1 MAEQAQSVRERRAFL
16 LLASLAFVHVAL
28 RAFLVPLTHD
38 EARTFFVYT
47 LSGHFLPFL
56 SHWDAG
62 NHLLCTALGWVSY
75 EAFGMAPWSLRVFSA
90 LSFVLYAWYAW
101 RWGALV
107 RELVVRWSLWAAL
120 LFAPVLI
127 EFFSVYR
134 GYGMAMAFL
143 LMALYHTT
151 SWIRESGRN
160 HLLAAL
166 FAWMLA
172 ALSMLS
178 LMILW
183 CAALGVIALDLLVK
197 KGSTR
202 ERTGGALLWLGLG
215 LLPLI
220 GVSFYAEE
228 LKDQG
233 LLYFGTEDGLYHG
246 TLRSLAVEFFGSDDG
261 WVMLPVAVLML
272 AAFVAVGWH
281 LLRNTGGRWRST
293 GAVLAGLFLAE
304 LMGRLVLGEGFGVLY
319 PSGRTALHWL
329 PLAVLLIAFA
339 VDGLAGRKA
348 VWQWVALLLLVL
360 PVRTLTTMN
369 LTYVR
374 SWPEEAISA
383 NIYDTV
389 GRLQRAAPR
398 PLLVDG
404 YRQMP
409 PPWDHER
416 LWMRPGLPLLSSHG
430 FPQADCDL
438 LLIDTTY
445 FTAPPGFRTIATSAT
460 GRQVLKQRIVPLQ
473 LALLKDSVL
482 APTALN
488 NEFHGLWE
496 PNAQELVAQELVLEL
511 ELDLRSDARC
521 LETLLVI
528 EVDGPDGEHLHY
540 DQIELRTLQREW
552 TGDTLH
558 IMRRLPILSGNA
570 KRVVCYLWNRHRQ
583 NLALTSGR
591 VRTLRIQPDHDLRNP

>member
-1 MAEQAQSVRERRAFL
+1 MSVRKRRAFL
-16 LLASLAFVHVAL
+16 LLAALAFAYVAM
-28 RAFLVPLTHD
+28 RAYLVPLTHY

-47 LSGHFLPFL
+47 LSGRFLPFL

-62 NHLLCTALGWVSY
+62 NHLLCTALGWLSY
-75 EAFGMAPWSLRVFSA
+75 EAFGMAPWSLRLFSV
-90 LSFVLYAWYAW
+90 LSFLLYAWYVW
-101 RWGALV
+101 RWGLLLH
-107 RELVVRWSLWAAL
+107 RSVVRGSFWAAL

-127 EFFSVYR
+127 EFFSMYR
-134 GYGMAMAFL
+134 GYGMATAFL

-151 SWIRESGRN
+151 ALIRDGGRN
-160 HLLAAL
+160 HLIAAL
-166 FAWMLA
+166 LAWLLA

-183 CAALGVIALDLLVK
+183 CAALGVIALDMVINSRSARARIT
-197 KGSTR
+197 GSV
-202 ERTGGALLWLGLG
+202 LWLTLG
-215 LLPLI
+215 ILPLV
-220 GVSFYAEE
+220 GVSLYARE

-233 LLYFGTEDGLYHG
+233 LLYFGTEDGLYRG
-246 TLRSLAVEFFGSDDG
+246 TLRSLTVEFFGTDAA
-261 WVMLPVAVLML
+261 WLMVPVALIMLMTFSAICWSL
-272 AAFVAVGWH
+272 F
-281 LLRNTGGRWRST
+281 RSTTDRWRST
-293 GAVLAGLFLAE
+293 AVVLTALFLVE
-304 LMGRLVLGEGFGVLY
+304 LLGRLVLGEGFGVLY
-319 PSGRTALHWL
+319 PTGRTALHWL
-329 PLAVLLIAFA
+329 PLAVLLFAFA
-339 VDGLAGRKA
+339 VDGLAVGKG
-348 VWQWVALLLLVL
+348 VWQWASLLLLAL
-360 PVRTLTTMN
+360 PIRTLTTLN
-369 LTYVR
+369 LSYVR

-416 LWMRPGLPLLSSHG
+416 LWMRPALPLLSSHG
-430 FPQADCDL
+430 FPQANCDL

-445 FTAPPGFRTIATSAT
+445 FTAPPGFHTIATSAT
-460 GRQVLKQRIVPLQ
+460 GRQVLKQRNVPIQ
-473 LALLKDSVL
+473 LALMNDSVL
-482 APTALN
+482 APTSLN
-488 NEFHGLWE
+488 DEFHGLWE

-511 ELDLRSDARC
+511 KLDLRSDARC

-540 DQIELRTLQREW
+540 DQIELRTLQPEW

-570 KRVVCYLWNRHRQ
+570 KRVVCYFWNRHRQ
-583 NLALTSGR
+583 NLSLSSGR

>member
-1 MAEQAQSVRERRAFL
+1 MAEQAKSVRERRAFL
-16 LLASLAFVHVAL
+16 LLTLLAFVYVVL

-47 LSGHFLPFL
+47 LSGQFLPFS

-62 NHLLCTALGWVSY
+62 NHLLCTALGWLSY
-75 EAFGMAPWSLRVFSA
+75 EAFGLAPWSLRLFSA

-101 RWGALV
+101 RCGALV
-107 RELVVRWSLWAAL
+107 RGPVVRWCLWAAL
-120 LFAPVLI
+120 LFAPVLV

-151 SWIRESGRN
+151 SLMREGGRN

-183 CAALGVIALDLLVK
+183 CAALGVIALDLIIK
-197 KGSTR
+197 NSSARRRFAGPM
-202 ERTGGALLWLGLG
+202 LWLTLG
-215 LLPLI
+215 ILPLV

-246 TLRSLAVEFFGSDDG
+246 TLRSLAVEFFGSDGG

-272 AAFVAVGWH
+272 AAFVAVV
-281 LLRNTGGRWRST
+281 LLRDTGGRWRST

-329 PLAVLLIAFA
+329 PLAVLLFAFA
-339 VDGLAGRKA
+339 VDGLSVSKV
-348 VWQWVALLLLVL
+348 VWKWMALVLLVL
-360 PVRTLTTMN
+360 PVRTLSTLN

-374 SWPEEAISA
+374 SWPEEAIST
-383 NIYDTV
+383 NIFDMV

-409 PPWDHER
+409 PQWDHER
-416 LWMRPGLPLLSSHG
+416 LWMRPGLPILSSHG
-430 FPQADCDL
+430 FPQGHCDL

-445 FTAPPGFRTIATSAT
+445 FTAPPGFHTIATSAT
-460 GRQVLKQRIVPLQ
+460 GRQVLKQRNVPLQ
-473 LALLKDSVL
+473 LALMNDSVL
-482 APTALN
+482 DPTPLN
-488 NEFHGLWE
+488 DEFHGLWE

-521 LETLLVI
+521 LEALLVI

-540 DQIELRTLQREW
+540 DQIELSTLQRNW
-552 TGDTLH
+552 AGDTLH
-558 IMRRLPILSGNA
+558 IMRRLPILPGNA
-570 KRVVCYLWNRHRQ
+570 KRVACYLWNQRRQ
-583 NLALTSGR
+583 NLALAYGR
-591 VRTLRIQPDHDLRNP
+591 LRTLRIQPDHDLRKP

>member
-1 MAEQAQSVRERRAFL
+1 MSTRDRNLFL
-16 LLASLAFVHVAL
+16 LLAGVVFAYVVL

-47 LSGHFLPFL
+47 LSGRFLPFL

-62 NHLLCTALGWVSY
+62 NHLLCTALGWLSF
-75 EAFGMAPWSLRVFSA
+75 EAFGMAPWSLRLFSA
-90 LSFVLYAWYAW
+90 LSFLLYGWYAW

-107 RELVVRWSLWAAL
+107 REPVVRWCLWAAL

-151 SWIRESGRN
+151 ALVRDGGGQK
-160 HLLAAL
+160 HMLFALLAWL
-166 FAWMLA
+166 FA
-172 ALSMLS
+172 ALSMLT

-183 CAALGVIALDLLVK
+183 CAALGVVALDILVRK
-197 KGSTR
+197 RSALSRIGCS
-202 ERTGGALLWLGLG
+202 LLWLLLG
-215 LLPLI
+215 MLPLG
-220 GVSFYAEE
+220 GVSLYAGE
-228 LKDQG
+228 LQDQG
-233 LLYFGTEDGLYHG
+233 LLYFGTEDGLYRG
-246 TLRSLAVEFFGSDDG
+246 TLRSLAVEFFGSDAA
-261 WVMLPVAVLML
+261 WVMVPIALIML
-272 AAFVAVGWH
+272 AAFVAVGW
-281 LLRNTGGRWRST
+281 LFLRGAGDRWRTT
-293 GAVLAGLFLAE
+293 GAVVTGLFLAE
-304 LMGRLVLGEGFGVLY
+304 LLGRLVLGEGFGVLY

-329 PLAVLLIAFA
+329 PLGVLLFAFA
-339 VDGLAGRKA
+339 VEGLTMSKPEWKWA
-348 VWQWVALLLLVL
+348 ALLLLVL
-360 PVRTLTTMN
+360 PVRTITTMN

-374 SWPEEAISA
+374 SWPEEAISG
-383 NIYDTV
+383 NIYDMV

-430 FPQADCDL
+430 FPQTDCDL

-460 GRQVLKQRIVPLQ
+460 GRQVLKQRTVPLQ
-473 LALLKDSVL
+473 LALLTDSVL
-482 APTALN
+482 APTSLN
-488 NEFHGLWE
+488 DEFHGLWE
-496 PNAQELVAQELVLEL
+496 PNAQDLVAQELVLEL
-511 ELDLRSDARC
+511 ELDLRSDAPC
-521 LETLLVI
+521 LETVLVI

-558 IMRRLPILSGNA
+558 IMRRLPTLPGNA
-570 KRVVCYLWNRHRQ
+570 KRVACYLWNQRRQ
-583 NLALTSGR
+583 NVALAYGR
-591 VRTLRIQPDHDLRNP
+591 LRTLRIQPEADLSNP